1 MKSNYENVFYTP
13 KFSSRS
19 NIAVRRLSWFI
30 DKPMTVTM
38 DAIIEYLPNMVDAK
52 KVCQS
57 CKIKDKCKY
66 CVFNIPKSPQVEQNE
81 NVTHENVTPL

>member
-19 NIAVRRLSWFI
+19 NIAVRRLSWFFN
-30 DKPMTVTM
+30 KPMTLTM
-38 DAIIEYLPNMVDAK
+38 DEIVEKLPNIVDAG

-66 CVFNIPKSPQVEQNE
+66 CVFFIPNLPPDKQNK
-81 NVTHENVTPL
+81 NVTTS